1 MRIFSMVDPQ
11 QQPPSSYY
19 RKPYASNDSDQPTP
33 QSPNDSN
40 RQAARVT
47 NVTNPSTSNQTPKT
61 SHGPSLATEQ
71 SKTSSSFNQTHSAVA
86 NEKLLPPKP
95 SSSSDTRSTTAPL
108 HESYRRSDHLN
119 VSDYALMVIALSPA
133 AVHLWGRCFA
143 QNPAPRQLGTW
154 FALLTLPISVPLYR
168 WEKVPHLARDVLEL
182 MSYGSALTVTIDIT
196 VVSYQY
202 MTAVPPTSEWQWLIF
217 YPATVAAVASWL
229 VIVGLMWAL
238 VIR

>member
-11 QQPPSSYY
+11 LQPPSSYY
-19 RKPYASNDSDQPTP
+19 RKPYASSDSDQPTP
-33 QSPNDSN
+33 QSSDDSN
-40 RQAARVT
+40 GQAAR
-47 NVTNPSTSNQTPKT
+47 VTNPSTSNQAHSITLNF
-61 SHGPSLATEQ
+61 PSLGTEQ
-71 SKTSSSFNQTHSAVA
+71 SKTSSTFKQTHSTVA
-86 NEKLLPPKP
+86 NENLLPPKS
-95 SSSSDTRSTTAPL
+95 SSSSDTGSSTAPL
-108 HESYRRSDHLN
+108 HKSYRRSDHLN

-202 MTAVPPTSEWQWLIF
+202 MSAVPPTSEWQWLIF
-217 YPATVAAVASWL
+217 YPATVAAVAGWL

>member
-19 RKPYASNDSDQPTP
+19 RKPYASSDSDQPTP
-33 QSPNDSN
+33 QSSDDSN
-40 RQAARVT
+40 GQAAR
-47 NVTNPSTSNQTPKT
+47 VTNPSTSNQAHPITLN
-61 SHGPSLATEQ
+61 SPSLGTEQ
-71 SKTSSSFNQTHSAVA
+71 SKTSSTFKQTHSTVA
-86 NEKLLPPKP
+86 NENLLPPKP
-95 SSSSDTRSTTAPL
+95 SSSSDTGSSTAPL
-108 HESYRRSDHLN
+108 HKSYRRSDHLN
-119 VSDYALMVIALSPA
+119 VSDYALMVIVLSPA